1 MRGRPTHPV
10 VSEMGALKQ
19 YMKPKW
25 WLTGV
30 GAIFT
35 LLMLLTYA
43 EIMNAAEAGWGA
55 DYTANDAFYEKA
67 WAATYLII
75 AIICVVSG
83 QFVEGRSQA
92 ILAMT
97 IGAGN
102 ILNFI
107 LVYLAAGDLEYAFTQ
122 EPVNAA
128 PPMVMAAGLLLSG
141 YLHLDD

>member
-1 MRGRPTHPV
+1 MN
-10 VSEMGALKQ
+10 AIKQ

-35 LLMLLTYA
+35 LFMLLTYA
-43 EIMNAAEAGWGA
+43 EIMNAAETGWGA

-75 AIICVVSG
+75 AIISIVSG
-83 QFVEGRSQA
+83 QCVEGKPQA

-97 IGAGN
+97 IGGGN

-107 LVYLAAGDLEYAFTQ
+107 LVFLAAGDLGYGFT
-122 EPVNAA
+122 EDPVNWA
-128 PPMVMAAGLLLSG
+128 PPMVMAAGLLVSG
-141 YLHLDD
+141 YLHLDDD

>member
-1 MRGRPTHPV
+1 MN
-10 VSEMGALKQ
+10 AIKQ

-35 LLMLLTYA
+35 LMMLLTYA
-43 EIMNAAEAGWGA
+43 EIVNAAEQGWGA
-55 DYTANDAFYEKA
+55 DYTANDTFYERA

-75 AIICVVSG
+75 AIISVVSG
-83 QFVEGRSQA
+83 QFVEGRPQA

-102 ILNFI
+102 IFNFI
-107 LVYLAAGDLEYAFTQ
+107 LVYLAAGDSGYGFTGDLTL
-122 EPVNAA
+122 AG
-128 PPMVMAAGLLLSG
+128 PPMVMAAALLLSG
-141 YLHLDD
+141 YLYLDDE

>member
-1 MRGRPTHPV
+1 MD
-10 VSEMGALKQ
+10 AIKQ

-35 LLMLLTYA
+35 IFMLLTYA
-43 EIMNAAEAGWGA
+43 EIMNAAETGWGP
-55 DYTANDAFYEKA
+55 DYTANDAFYEMA

-75 AIICVVSG
+75 AIISIVSG
-83 QFVEGRSQA
+83 QFVEGRPQA

-107 LVYLAAGDLEYAFTQ
+107 LVLIAAGDLEYGFTDD
-122 EPVNAA
+122 PANWA
-128 PPMVMAAGLLLSG
+128 PPMVMATGLLVSG
-141 YLHLDD
+141 FLHLEDD

>member
-1 MRGRPTHPV
+1 MD
-10 VSEMGALKQ
+10 AIKQ
-19 YMKPKW
+19 YMQPKW

-30 GAIFT
+30 GGLFTIF
-35 LLMLLTYA
+35 MLLTYA
-43 EIMNAAEAGWGA
+43 EIMNAAETGWGP

-97 IGAGN
+97 IGGGN

-107 LVYLAAGDLEYAFTQ
+107 LVYLAVGDLEYGFT
-122 EPVNAA
+122 EDPANWA
-128 PPMVMAAGLLLSG
+128 PPMVMAAGLFLSG
-141 YLHLDD
+141 YLHLED

>member
-1 MRGRPTHPV
+1 MDGIKRF
-10 VSEMGALKQ
+10 MQ
-19 YMKPKW
+19 PKY

-30 GAIFT
+30 GTIFT
-35 LLMLLTYA
+35 IFMLLTYA
-43 EIMNAAEAGWGA
+43 EIVNAAETGWGA

-75 AIICVVSG
+75 AIISIVSG
-83 QFVEGRSQA
+83 QFVEGKPQA

-107 LVYLAAGDLEYAFTQ
+107 LVFLAAGDLDYGFT
-122 EPVNAA
+122 EDPVNWA
-128 PPMVMAAGLLLSG
+128 PPMVMAAGLLVSG
-141 YLHLDD
+141 YLHLDDE

>member
-1 MRGRPTHPV
+1 MD
-10 VSEMGALKQ
+10 AIKQ
-19 YMKPKW
+19 YMQPKW

-30 GAIFT
+30 GALFTIF
-35 LLMLLTYA
+35 MLLTYA
-43 EIMNAAEAGWGA
+43 EIMNAAETGWGA

-75 AIICVVSG
+75 AIICLVSG

-97 IGAGN
+97 IGGGN

-107 LVYLAAGDLEYAFTQ
+107 LVYLAAGDLSYGFT
-122 EPVNAA
+122 EDPTSAA
-128 PPMVMAAGLLLSG
+128 PPMIAAAGLFLSG
-141 YLHLDD
+141 YLHLEDE

>member
-1 MRGRPTHPV
+1 MD
-10 VSEMGALKQ
+10 AIKQ

-35 LLMLLTYA
+35 IFMLLTYA
-43 EIMNAAEAGWGA
+43 EIMNAAETGWGP

-75 AIICVVSG
+75 AIISIVSG
-83 QFVEGRSQA
+83 QFVEGRPQA
-92 ILAMT
+92 ILAKT

-107 LVYLAAGDLEYAFTQ
+107 LVLIAAGDLEYGFTDD
-122 EPVNAA
+122 PANWA
-128 PPMVMAAGLLLSG
+128 PPMVMATGLLVSG
-141 YLHLDD
+141 FLHLEDD

>member
-1 MRGRPTHPV
+1 MDGIKRF
-10 VSEMGALKQ
+10 MQ
-19 YMKPKW
+19 PKY

-30 GAIFT
+30 GTIFT
-35 LLMLLTYA
+35 IFMLLTYA
-43 EIMNAAEAGWGA
+43 EIMNAAETGWGA

-75 AIICVVSG
+75 AIISIVSG
-83 QFVEGRSQA
+83 QFVEGKPQA

-107 LVYLAAGDLEYAFTQ
+107 LVFLAAGDLDYGFT
-122 EPVNAA
+122 EDPVNWA
-128 PPMVMAAGLLLSG
+128 PPMVMAAGLLVSG
-141 YLHLDD
+141 YLHLEDE

>member
-1 MRGRPTHPV
+1 MD
-10 VSEMGALKQ
+10 AIKQ
-19 YMKPKW
+19 YMQPKW

-30 GAIFT
+30 GSIFT
-35 LLMLLTYA
+35 ILMLLTYT
-43 EIMNAAEAGWGA
+43 EVMNAAEVGWGA

-97 IGAGN
+97 IGGGN

-107 LVYLAAGDLEYAFTQ
+107 LVYLAAGDLEYAFT
-122 EPVNAA
+122 EDPANAA
-128 PPMVMAAGLLLSG
+128 PPMIMATGLLLSG
-141 YLHLDD
+141 YLHLEDE

>member
-1 MRGRPTHPV
+1 M
-10 VSEMGALKQ
+10 Q
-19 YMKPKW
+19 PKY

-30 GAIFT
+30 GTIFT
-35 LLMLLTYA
+35 IFMLLTYA
-43 EIMNAAEAGWGA
+43 EIMNAAETGWGP

-75 AIICVVSG
+75 AIISIVSG
-83 QFVEGRSQA
+83 QCVEGKPQA

-107 LVYLAAGDLEYAFTQ
+107 LVFLAAGDLEYGFT
-122 EPVNAA
+122 EDPVNWA
-128 PPMVMAAGLLLSG
+128 PPMVMAAGLLVSG
-141 YLHLDD
+141 YLHLEDE

>member
-1 MRGRPTHPV
+1 MN
-10 VSEMGALKQ
+10 AIKQ

-35 LLMLLTYA
+35 LFMLLTYA
-43 EIMNAAEAGWGA
+43 EIMNAAETGWGA

-75 AIICVVSG
+75 AIISIVSG
-83 QFVEGRSQA
+83 QCVEGKPQA

-97 IGAGN
+97 IGGGN

-107 LVYLAAGDLEYAFTQ
+107 LVFIAAGDLGYGFT
-122 EPVNAA
+122 EDPVNWA

-141 YLHLDD
+141 YLHLEDD

>member
-1 MRGRPTHPV
+1 MD
-10 VSEMGALKQ
+10 AIKQ
-19 YMKPKW
+19 YMQPKW

-30 GAIFT
+30 GSIFT
-35 LLMLLTYA
+35 ILMLLTYT
-43 EIMNAAEAGWGA
+43 EVMNAAETGWGP

-97 IGAGN
+97 IGGGN

-107 LVYLAAGDLEYAFTQ
+107 LVYLAAGDLEYAFT
-122 EPVNAA
+122 EDPANAA
-128 PPMVMAAGLLLSG
+128 PPMIMAAGLLLSG
-141 YLHLDD
+141 YLHLEEE

>member
-1 MRGRPTHPV
+1 MD
-10 VSEMGALKQ
+10 AIKQ
-19 YMKPKW
+19 YMQPKW

-30 GAIFT
+30 GGLFTIF
-35 LLMLLTYA
+35 MLLTYA
-43 EIMNAAEAGWGA
+43 EVVNGAKEGWGA
-55 DYTANDAFYEKA
+55 DYTLHDAFYEKA

-97 IGAGN
+97 IGGGN

-107 LVYLAAGDLEYAFTQ
+107 LVYLAAGDLEYAFTDD
-122 EPVNAA
+122 PVNAA

-141 YLHLDD
+141 YLYLEDE

>member
-1 MRGRPTHPV
+1 MD
-10 VSEMGALKQ
+10 AIKQ

-30 GAIFT
+30 GAIFIIFT
-35 LLMLLTYA
+35 LLTYA
-43 EIMNAAEAGWGA
+43 EIMNAAETGWGA
-55 DYTANDAFYEKA
+55 NTEETINYTTKDVFYEKA
-67 WAATYLII
+67 WAATFLLV

-97 IGAGN
+97 IGGGN

-107 LVYLAAGDLEYAFTQ
+107 LVFLAAGDLEYGFT
-122 EPVNAA
+122 ENPANWA

-141 YLHLDD
+141 YLHLED

>member
-1 MRGRPTHPV
+1 
-10 VSEMGALKQ
+10 
-19 YMKPKW
+19 MKTIFQPKW

-30 GAIFT
+30 GALFT
-35 LLMLLTYA
+35 LFMLLTYA
-43 EIMNAAEAGWGA
+43 EIMNAAETGWGA

-75 AIICVVSG
+75 AIISLVSG

-97 IGAGN
+97 IGGCN

-107 LVYLAAGDLEYAFTQ
+107 LVFLAAGDLEYGYTDSPA
-122 EPVNAA
+122 NWAL
-128 PPMVMAAGLLLSG
+128 PMICATCMLVSG
-141 YLHLDD
+141 YLHLEKSE